1 MPSERLR
8 KASNRVREIF
18 FCSVERFILR
28 LCTEKRQFEIY
39 VDRLVRQNSRTENE
53 CFFGKKEIYDE
64 NIQMISI
71 IVSK

>member
-39 VDRLVRQNSRTENE
+39 VDRLVRQIRGQKTNVSLA
-53 CFFGKKEIYDE
+53 KKKYMMKIYR
-64 NIQMISI
+64 
-71 IVSK
+71 